1 MFNKLV
7 IIEKI
12 NVLDEHINKLNDI
25 AKQVIY
31 YKDLP
36 ASDAQII
43 ERIDDADAVLLSYT
57 SYINSNILEKCKNI
71 KYIGMCC
78 SLYSPESANVDIN
91 KANELG
97 IVVKGVKDYGD
108 EGVAEYIISELVS
121 FLQGYKG
128 YKWDNIGHEITDLK
142 CGVVGLGT
150 SGTLIAKTLKFFKAD
165 VSYYSRTRKRHL
177 EQEYGFTY
185 KDLNTLCKESEA
197 IFLALNKNVFLLQ
210 KEQFALMKHKCI
222 LFNTS
227 IGPGFDVNALKQWLK
242 DDKHFFF
249 GDTLATIGDT
259 SLWKLDN
266 TFTINRSSGG
276 QTYQAFKRLGEKVLN
291 NIYEFLDN
299 K

>member
-36 ASDAQII
+36 TSDTQII

-108 EGVAEYIISELVS
+108 EGVAEYIIHELVE
-121 FLQGYKG
+121 FLQAAHSK
-128 YKWDNIGHEITDLK
+128 
-142 CGVVGLGT
+142 VVH
-150 SGTLIAKTLKFFKAD
+150 
-165 VSYYSRTRKRHL
+165 TRV
-177 EQEYGFTY
+177 
-185 KDLNTLCKESEA
+185 
-197 IFLALNKNVFLLQ
+197 ALPPT
-210 KEQFALMKHKCI
+210 MD
-222 LFNTS
+222 S
-227 IGPGFDVNALKQWLK
+227 IPPM
-242 DDKHFFF
+242 
-249 GDTLATIGDT
+249 
-259 SLWKLDN
+259 
-266 TFTINRSSGG
+266 
-276 QTYQAFKRLGEKVLN
+276 QAAVRR
-291 NIYEFLDN
+291 
-299 K
+299 